1 MPNIGESTYSGLL
14 LGLHGNNYQ
23 IPVTGISVLN
33 PKDVLKNMISELT
46 EQTADYKGIDIQV
59 SREDIVCFDEYI
71 IGPGYTR
78 PTAEMIEAVKL
89 LAKTEGVLLDPTYTG
104 KAMAGLID
112 LAKQGYFRKRPSP
125 NRKVGD
131 ASHKCWVDN

>member
-1 MPNIGESTYSGLL
+1 MSREHKFFSNFLLPNIAESTYSGLL

-46 EQTADYKGIDIQV
+46 EQTADYMGIDIQV

-71 IGPGYTR
+71 GL
-78 PTAEMIEAVKL
+78 AVIR
-89 LAKTEGVLLDPTYTG
+89 
-104 KAMAGLID
+104 GLPP
-112 LAKQGYFRKRPSP
+112 K
-125 NRKVGD
+125 
-131 ASHKCWVDN
+131 